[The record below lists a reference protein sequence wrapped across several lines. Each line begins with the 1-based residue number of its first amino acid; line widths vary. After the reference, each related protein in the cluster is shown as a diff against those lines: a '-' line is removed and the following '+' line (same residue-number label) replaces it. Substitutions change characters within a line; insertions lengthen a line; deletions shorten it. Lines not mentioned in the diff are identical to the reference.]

1 MISIKK
7 LRTSVIVAVQW
18 LAWNFRFLDY
28 LSDLC
33 VSNNVAIA
41 VTQELICKSVLA
53 DNNQDILIDTQILKT
68 QVGYFIIVII
78 IVIVGMEFSM
88 GMWRMFVQLDFSPS
102 VPDYH
107 YMLLTCQIF
116 GALISPRV
124 AGLNQDFTCGG
135 APIILLG
142 NQLFSWG
149 TLLSLSPPLEAK
161 QWSKCLPPE
170 IQEKLILYDCLWS
183 SYNVYFVTNTIQIKF
198 ITRARSHRNV
208 NLRRG

>member
-107 YMLLTCQIF
+107 YMLLTCQIS
-116 GALISPRV
+116 GALVSPRV
-124 AGLNQDFTCGG
+124 AGLNTISRVVGHQLFCWATNCLAG
-135 APIILLG
+135 APSSPVSSPGSKAVVQMFTPRNQRETYTLWLL
-142 NQLFSWG
+142 
-149 TLLSLSPPLEAK
+149 
-161 QWSKCLPPE
+161 
-170 IQEKLILYDCLWS
+170 
-183 SYNVYFVTNTIQIKF
+183 VKF
-198 ITRARSHRNV
+198 LQCV
-208 NLRRG
+208 FCY